1 MFKKEELEWK
11 YQLRLRNIPLPNYE
25 NRPLT
30 IAHPSFDQIRK
41 DIDRTFPEEPFFA
54 EEKNRE
60 TFKNLLK
67 RVALY
72 LPVLGYTQGMNFIAG
87 YFLLYGMNEQEA
99 FIAMVR
105 LLLHPDLMAL
115 GLYQDRYPLATLYI
129 RIFWNALRQRQPLL
143 SSKVQDICVPDEM
156 WVFQWFITF
165 FIYSFPPQYIREL
178 ITFILA
184 HKKFAAVK
192 LALAAMDLI
201 GPELLAVR
209 GKHEFEDAFITLIE
223 QLKDHEYCKSRIPL
237 EEWLE
242 RAEAVKDK

>member
-60 TFKNLLK
+60 TFKN
-67 RVALY
+67 
-72 LPVLGYTQGMNFIAG
+72 
-87 YFLLYGMNEQEA
+87 
-99 FIAMVR
+99 